1 MGDGMGAT
9 AVNDTRASSLSVV
22 DMIYTELSR
31 IRRRDETL
39 GLNPI
44 TGHDTQPWEWT
55 LLVRHS
61 GSFVIFIFQ
70 QCTVTLELTQGN
82 ALERLTHVPDGVGL
96 AAACLALAGLQ
107 LDHDAVVWA

>member
-1 MGDGMGAT
+1 MNQTQTAT
-9 AVNDTRASSLSVV
+9 DTRAASLSVV

-31 IRRRDETL
+31 IRRRSETL

-55 LLVRHS
+55 LLVRHR
-61 GSFVIFIFQ
+61 GGFVFFLYQ
-70 QCTVTLELTQGN
+70 RCEVTLELRQN
-82 ALERLTHVPDGVGL
+82 HALQRLTGVPDGVGL

-107 LDHDAVVWA
+107 LDHDAVVWAS